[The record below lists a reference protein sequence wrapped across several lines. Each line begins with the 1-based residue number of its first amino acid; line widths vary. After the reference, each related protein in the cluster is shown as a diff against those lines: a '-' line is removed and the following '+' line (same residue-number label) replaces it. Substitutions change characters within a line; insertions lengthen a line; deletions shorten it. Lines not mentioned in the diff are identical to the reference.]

1 MNIADYKRFDVIN
14 GLGLRHS
21 LYTSGCSHQC
31 KGCFN
36 ASIWNFNYGAP
47 YTKEFEDRIIEDL
60 NIDYVKI
67 SGLSILGGEP
77 LQNADGLLPLV
88 KRIKAECEKK
98 DIWIWSGYTFEEISQ
113 NKLMKEILSC
123 CDVLIDGRFDLEL
136 RDLTL
141 KWRGSRNQRVLDVQ
155 ESLKQGRAIV
165 LSLNG
170 GN

>member
-21 LYTSGCSHQC
+21 LYTSGCSHHC

-36 ASIWNFNYGAP
+36 ASIWNFNYGTP
-47 YTKEFEDRIIEDL
+47 FTEEFEDRIIEDL

-77 LQNADGLLPLV
+77 LQNVDGLLPLV

-98 DIWIWSGYTFEEISQ
+98 NIWIWSGYTFEEILQ
-113 NKLMKEILSC
+113 DDKQKELLSY
-123 CDVLIDGRFDLEL
+123 CDILIDGRFVVEL

-141 KWRGSRNQRVLDVQ
+141 EWRGSRNQRVLDAK
-155 ESLKQGRAIV
+155 ESLNQGKAIL
-165 LSLNG
+165 LSLSG

>member
-21 LYTSGCSHQC
+21 LYTSGCSHHC

-36 ASIWNFNYGAP
+36 ASIWNFNYGTP
-47 YTKEFEDRIIEDL
+47 FTEEFEDRIIEDL

-77 LQNADGLLPLV
+77 LQNVDGLLPLV

-98 DIWIWSGYTFEEISQ
+98 NIWIWSGYTFEEITQ
-113 NKLMKEILSC
+113 NKLMKELLSY
-123 CDVLIDGRFDLEL
+123 CDVLIDGRFEL
-136 RDLTL
+136 SKRDLNL
-141 KWRGSRNQRVLDVQ
+141 KWRGSTNQRIIDIQSSLSENKAVLF
-155 ESLKQGRAIV
+155 A
-165 LSLNG
+165 N
-170 GN
+170 